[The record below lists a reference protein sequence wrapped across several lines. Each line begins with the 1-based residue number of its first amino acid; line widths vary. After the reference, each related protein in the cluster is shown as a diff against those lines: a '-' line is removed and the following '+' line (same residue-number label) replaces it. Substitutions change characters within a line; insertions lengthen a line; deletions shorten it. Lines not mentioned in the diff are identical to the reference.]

1 MSAPMTARETLDRY
15 FLDMRARLIDL
26 GATLDRIGRA
36 EGSAADDPRITQIHQ
51 ALEILAAV
59 SNDRAEKL
67 QLLFSLPYDPR
78 WQAD

>member
-1 MSAPMTARETLDRY
+1 MSAPMTARETLDRH

-51 ALEILAAV
+51 ALEILAAG